1 MGDTADRLSSDPPTV
16 NAAARPLVLVADD
29 DPDILSLV
37 ALRLERAG
45 YEIARAA
52 DGEEALRVAVE
63 RRPALAVLDVTMPK
77 LTGHDVTRAIRRD
90 DRTRTM
96 RVILLTA
103 RAQEADV
110 ERGMQAGADAYVKK
124 PFSPHDLRQRVD
136 ALLAR

>member
-1 MGDTADRLSSDPPTV
+1 MGDTGRTLSPDPRTV
-16 NAAARPLVLVADD
+16 NTAAKPLVLVADD

-77 LTGHDVTRAIRRD
+77 LTGHDVTRAIRGD
-90 DRTRTM
+90 DRTRSM

-103 RAQEADV
+103 RAQEGDV